1 MWTVPRSL
9 ESGPKKEEN
18 TRWQVQ
24 RVFHFYAQSGMK
36 KKYLLILEYEGTAYH
51 GWQVQKNG
59 LAIQEVVEQAL
70 SRITNT
76 KTTILSSGRT
86 DAGVHAEAMPAHF
99 VTESKMKSS
108 EFQLALNS
116 LLPHDITVREVR
128 RVKMAFN
135 ARDSA
140 KRKLYRYT
148 ILNRDYPSALNF
160 RRSWFIP
167 HELDVPAM
175 RRAAKYLQGE
185 HDYTSFR
192 AGNCNAKSP
201 VRTMDRVEI
210 FKQDGFLQVEFEG
223 KGFLKH
229 MVRNFV
235 GTLVYVG
242 KKKFPAKQVK
252 TILAVRNRRYAGP
265 TAPPEGLCLV
275 KVWY

>member
-1 MWTVPRSL
+1 
-9 ESGPKKEEN
+9 
-18 TRWQVQ
+18 
-24 RVFHFYAQSGMK
+24 MK

-59 LAIQEVVEQAL
+59 LAIQEVVGKAL

-76 KTTILSSGRT
+76 KTTVLSSGRT
-86 DAGVHAEAMPAHF
+86 DAGVHAEGMPAHF
-99 VTESKMKSS
+99 VTESKMSTG

-116 LLPHDITVREVR
+116 IFPHDITVKEVR
-128 RVKMAFN
+128 KVPMAFN
-135 ARDSA
+135 ARGSA

-148 ILNRDYPSALNF
+148 ILNRDFPSALSF

-167 HELDVPAM
+167 HKLDFAAM
-175 RRAAKYLQGE
+175 RRAAKYLKGE
-185 HDYTSFR
+185 HDFTSFR

-201 VRTMDRVEI
+201 IRTMDRVEL
-210 FKQDGFLQVEFEG
+210 FKQNGFLQFEFEG

-252 TILAVRNRRYAGP
+252 TILEAHNRRQAGP
-265 TAPPEGLCLV
+265 TAPAEGLCLI
-275 KVWY
+275 KVEY

>member
-1 MWTVPRSL
+1 
-9 ESGPKKEEN
+9 
-18 TRWQVQ
+18 
-24 RVFHFYAQSGMK
+24 MK
-36 KKYLLILEYEGTAYH
+36 KKYLLIVEYEGTAYH

-59 LAIQEVVEQAL
+59 VTIQEILEKAL
-70 SRITNT
+70 SKITNT
-76 KTTILSSGRT
+76 KTTVLSSGRT
-86 DAGVHAEAMPAHF
+86 DAGVHAEGMPAHF
-99 VTESKMKSS
+99 ITESKMKPG

-116 LLPHDITVREVR
+116 LLPHDISIREVCK
-128 RVKMAFN
+128 VPMSFH
-135 ARDSA
+135 ARGSA

-167 HELDVPAM
+167 HKLDVAAM
-175 RRAAKYLQGE
+175 RRAAKYLEGQ
-185 HDYTSFR
+185 HDFTSFR

-210 FKQDGFLQVEFEG
+210 IKQDGCLILEFEG

-242 KKKFPAKQVK
+242 KKKYPARQVK
-252 TILAVRNRRYAGP
+252 TILEARNRKVAGP
-265 TAPPEGLCLV
+265 TAPSHGLCLI
-275 KVWY
+275 KVEY

>member
-1 MWTVPRSL
+1 
-9 ESGPKKEEN
+9 
-18 TRWQVQ
+18 
-24 RVFHFYAQSGMK
+24 MK
-36 KKYLLILEYEGTAYH
+36 KKYLLIVEYEGSAYH
-51 GWQVQKNG
+51 GWQMQTNAVST
-59 LAIQEVVEQAL
+59 QELVEKAL
-70 SRITNT
+70 SQITNT
-76 KTTILSSGRT
+76 PTTVLSSGRT
-86 DAGVHAEAMPAHF
+86 DAGVHSEGMPAHF
-99 VTESKMKSS
+99 VTESKMKPA

-116 LLPHDITVREVR
+116 LLPHDISIREVR
-128 RVKMAFN
+128 RVPMAFH
-135 ARDSA
+135 ARGSA

-167 HELDVPAM
+167 HKLDVAAM

-185 HDYTSFR
+185 HDFTSFR

-210 FKQDGFLQVEFEG
+210 IKQDGFLIFEFEG

-242 KKKFPAKQVK
+242 KKKFPAKYVK
-252 TILAVRNRRYAGP
+252 TILESRNRKVAGP
-265 TAPPEGLCLV
+265 TAPAHGLCLI
-275 KVWY
+275 KVEY

>member
-1 MWTVPRSL
+1 
-9 ESGPKKEEN
+9 
-18 TRWQVQ
+18 
-24 RVFHFYAQSGMK
+24 MK

-59 LAIQEVVEQAL
+59 ISIQEVLEKAL
-70 SRITNT
+70 SKITNT
-76 KTTILSSGRT
+76 PTTVLSSSRT
-86 DAGVHAEAMPAHF
+86 DAGVHAEGMPAHF
-99 VTESKMKSS
+99 VTESKMKPSQ
-108 EFQLALNS
+108 FQLALNS
-116 LLPHDITVREVR
+116 LLPHDITLREVR
-128 RVKMAFN
+128 RVPMTFN
-135 ARDSA
+135 ARGSA

-160 RRSWFIP
+160 RRSWFVP

-175 RRAAKYLQGE
+175 RRAAKYLQGK
-185 HDYTSFR
+185 HDFTSFR

-210 FKQDGFLQVEFEG
+210 IKQDGFLIFEFEG

-242 KKKFPAKQVK
+242 RKKMPAREVK
-252 TILAVRNRRYAGP
+252 TILEVRNRKVAGP
-265 TAPPEGLCLV
+265 TAPAHGLCLI
-275 KVWY
+275 KVEY